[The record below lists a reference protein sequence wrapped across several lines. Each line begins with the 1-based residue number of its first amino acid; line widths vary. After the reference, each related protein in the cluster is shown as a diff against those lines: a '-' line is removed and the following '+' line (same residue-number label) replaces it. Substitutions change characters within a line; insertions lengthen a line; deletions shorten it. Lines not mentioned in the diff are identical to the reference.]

1 MTHICEIIAV
11 GTELLLGNI
20 ANTDAQ
26 DISQGL
32 AEIGVHCYFHTT
44 VGDNPE
50 RLRSALRIAKSRA
63 DIIITTGGLGPT
75 YDDLTKQTVCAEFG
89 VPLVL
94 HEPTWRRIQEFFER
108 VGRPVTQNNAQQAML
123 PEGGV
128 ILENS
133 WGTAPGCG
141 FEAGGV
147 RVYMLPG
154 PPRECL
160 PMFRSCLMPH
170 LRGLSDKT
178 LVSRNI
184 RIFGLGESAVE
195 DKLRDIMESA
205 SNPTLA
211 PYAKEGE
218 VLLRV
223 TASAATEEEAHALA
237 EPMVARVCEIMGDVV
252 YSTDGSTLEETVLR
266 LLVERG
272 LRLAVAES
280 CTGGLIADRI
290 TGVPGASKS
299 FMGGVVAY
307 FTSVKTNLL
316 GVPAALMERYG
327 VVSPEVSSAM
337 AQGVCKATG
346 AELGLG
352 VTGLAGPLG
361 DGSDT
366 PVGTVCITLHDARTG
381 TDTTVTRNFGDSRH
395 RVRIMASG
403 TAIDM
408 VRQLTML

>member
-1 MTHICEIIAV
+1 
-11 GTELLLGNI
+11 
-20 ANTDAQ
+20 
-26 DISQGL
+26 
-32 AEIGVHCYFHTT
+32 
-44 VGDNPE
+44 
-50 RLRSALRIAKSRA
+50 
-63 DIIITTGGLGPT
+63 
-75 YDDLTKQTVCAEFG
+75 
-89 VPLVL
+89 
-94 HEPTWRRIQEFFER
+94 
-108 VGRPVTQNNAQQAML
+108 
-123 PEGGV
+123 
-128 ILENS
+128 
-133 WGTAPGCG
+133 
-141 FEAGGV
+141 
-147 RVYMLPG
+147 
-154 PPRECL
+154 
-160 PMFRSCLMPH
+160 
-170 LRGLSDKT
+170 
-178 LVSRNI
+178 
-184 RIFGLGESAVE
+184 
-195 DKLRDIMESA
+195 
-205 SNPTLA
+205 
-211 PYAKEGE
+211 
-218 VLLRV
+218 
-223 TASAATEEEAHALA
+223 
-237 EPMVARVCEIMGDVV
+237 
-252 YSTDGSTLEETVLR
+252 
-266 LLVERG
+266 
-272 LRLAVAES
+272 VAES